1 MKIPKTA
8 GLNRSQLHTL
18 LSLAV
23 GESGVADPQAGILR
37 TMTASGKRG
46 DEYWRQALDSQT
58 SADELRQIKDTAK
71 LLHEES
77 KNENERAAATA
88 LYYLAVAAARV
99 LWGSEISTMPVSEQ
113 DSGFEAVAETCGDSA
128 RDILRR
134 AVGGPGRK
142 TDQ

>member
-23 GESGVADPQAGILR
+23 GESEMADPQAGILR
-37 TMTASGKRG
+37 TMTAGGKRG
-46 DEYWRQALDSQT
+46 DEYWREALDPET

-71 LLHEES
+71 LFHEES

-88 LYYLAVAAARV
+88 LYYREFSASLH
-99 LWGSEISTMPVSEQ
+99 EIH
-113 DSGFEAVAETCGDSA
+113 CG
-128 RDILRR
+128 
-134 AVGGPGRK
+134 
-142 TDQ
+142 